1 MKAITQDR
9 YGSPEV
15 MQLRR
20 LTEPVAAAGDLLI
33 QVHATVATPS
43 DVAFRTGSPLIARLF
58 SGLVKPKAPIL
69 GDNLAG
75 VVIAVGSDVT
85 RFKAGDR
92 VYGSTGS
99 LAGANAEMTCLPETA
114 ALAVMPPSMSFGEAA
129 GLADGGLTALPFLRD
144 TGELQ
149 PGQHV
154 LINGASGSVGS
165 AAVQLAKLMSAE
177 VTGVCSGRNRDLVR
191 SLGADHVIDYGLED
205 FTRARD
211 TYDVIFDAVGK
222 SSFSR
227 CEGALKPEGIYMVG
241 TVPTP
246 SLLLAMLRKRGKR
259 GRFAATGLRPATEKI
274 KDLALLNAYFAAG
287 KLRTVIDRRYPL
299 EQIAAAHSHV
309 ETGHKVGSVVIDVL
323 SAAPRPLSSTE
334 S

>member
-1 MKAITQDR
+1 MKAIMQDK

-20 LTEPVAAAGDLLI
+20 LAEPAPGAGELLI

-43 DVAFRTGSPLIARLF
+43 DVAFRTGSPYIARLF
-58 SGLVKPKAPIL
+58 SGLTKPKAPIL

-75 VVIAVGSDVT
+75 VVLAVGSEVT
-85 RFKAGDR
+85 RFQPGDR

-99 LAGANAEMTCLPETA
+99 LAGVYAEMLCLPEMA
-114 ALAVMPPSMSFGEAA
+114 ALAIMPANMSFDEAA

-144 TGELQ
+144 TGQLSA
-149 PGQHV
+149 GQHV
-154 LINGASGSVGS
+154 LINGASGSVGT
-165 AAVQLAKLMSAE
+165 AAVQLAKLMGAE

-191 SLGADHVIDYGLED
+191 SLGADHVIDYGRED
-205 FTRARD
+205 FTQAD
-211 TYDVIFDAVGK
+211 DAYDVIFDAVGK
-222 SSFSR
+222 SSFAR
-227 CEGALKPEGIYMVG
+227 CEGALKPEGIYMMG

-246 SLLLAMLRKRGKR
+246 SLLFAMLRKHGKR
-259 GRFAATGLRPATEKI
+259 GRFAATGLRPAAEKV
-274 KDLALLNAYFAAG
+274 KDLALLNAHFTAG

-299 EQIAAAHSHV
+299 EQIAAAHSYV
-309 ETGHKVGSVVIDVL
+309 ETGRKVGSVVIDIL
-323 SAAPRPLSSTE
+323 SEAPRRLSSTE

>member
-1 MKAITQDR
+1 MKAIVQDK
-9 YGSPEV
+9 YGAPEV
-15 MQLRR
+15 MQLRKMA
-20 LTEPVAAAGDLLI
+20 EPVPAAGELLI

-58 SGLVKPKAPIL
+58 SGLAKPKVPIL

-75 VVIAVGSDVT
+75 VVVAVGAGVT
-85 RFKAGDR
+85 RFKRGNR

-99 LAGANAEMTCLPETA
+99 LAGAYAEMTCLPETA

-129 GLADGGLTALPFLRD
+129 GLADGGLTALPFLRN

-149 PGQHV
+149 PSQHV

-165 AAVQLAKLMSAE
+165 AAVQLAKMLGAE
-177 VTGVCSGRNRDLVR
+177 VTGVCSAKNRDLVR
-191 SLGADHVIDYGLED
+191 SLGADHVIDYGAED
-205 FTRARD
+205 FTQVD
-211 TYDVIFDAVGK
+211 DKYDVIFDAVGK

-246 SLLLAMLRKRGKR
+246 SLLLAMLRKHGKR
-259 GRFAATGLRPATEKI
+259 GRFAATGLRPAAEKV
-274 KDLALLNAYFAAG
+274 KDLALLNDYFADG
-287 KLRTVIDRRYPL
+287 KLRTVIDRRYSL
-299 EQIAAAHSHV
+299 EQIVAAHRYV
-309 ETGHKVGSVVIDVL
+309 ETGRKVGSVVIDIH
-323 SAAPRPLSSTE
+323 SEAPRLLSSTE

>member
-1 MKAITQDR
+1 MKAIIQER
-9 YGSPEV
+9 YGSPDV
-15 MQLRR
+15 MQLR
-20 LTEPVAAAGDLLI
+20 TVADPVPGIGEMLV

-43 DVAFRTGSPLIARLF
+43 DVAFRTGSPFIARLF
-58 SGLVKPKAPIL
+58 SGLLKPKAPIL

-75 VVIAVGSDVT
+75 VVMAVGPNVSRV
-85 RFKAGDR
+85 KPGDR
-92 VYGSTGS
+92 LYGSSGT
-99 LAGANAEMTCLPETA
+99 LAGGYAEMTCLPETA
-114 ALAVMPPSMSFGEAA
+114 ALAMMPLAMSFGEAA
-129 GLADGGLTALPFLRD
+129 GLADGGVTALPFLRD
-144 TGELQ
+144 TGELK

-154 LINGASGSVGS
+154 LINGASGSVGT
-165 AAVQLAKLMSAE
+165 AAVQLAKLMGAE

-191 SLGADHVIDYGLED
+191 SLGADHVIDYGVED
-205 FTRARD
+205 FTRAED

-259 GRFAATGLRPATEKI
+259 GRFAATGLRPAAEKA
-274 KDLALLNAYFAAG
+274 KDLALLNAWFEAG

-299 EQIAAAHSHV
+299 EQIAAAHSYV
-309 ETGHKVGSVVIDVL
+309 ETGHKVGSVVIDIH
-323 SAAPRPLSSTE
+323 SETPQPISSTE

>member
-1 MKAITQDR
+1 MKAIVQEK
-9 YGSPEV
+9 YGSPAV

-20 LTEPVAAAGDLLI
+20 LAEPVPATGELLI

-43 DVAFRTGSPLIARLF
+43 DVAFRSGSPYIARLF
-58 SGLVKPKAPIL
+58 SGLLKPKAPIL

-75 VVIAVGSDVT
+75 VVLAVGSGVT
-85 RFKAGDR
+85 RFKPGDR

-114 ALAVMPPSMSFGEAA
+114 ALAVMPPNMSFGEAV
-129 GLADGGLTALPFLRD
+129 GLADGGLAALPFLRD

-154 LINGASGSVGS
+154 LINGASGSVGT
-165 AAVQLAKLMSAE
+165 AAVQLAKLLGAE

-191 SLGADHVIDYGLED
+191 SLGADHVIDYRVED
-205 FTRARD
+205 FTQAVD
-211 TYDVIFDAVGK
+211 KYDVIFDAVGK

-246 SLLLAMLRKRGKR
+246 SLLLAMLRRRGKR
-259 GRFAATGLRPATEKI
+259 GRFAATGLRPAADKA
-274 KDLALLNAYFAAG
+274 KDLALLNAWFEAA

-299 EQIAAAHSHV
+299 ERIAAAHAYV
-309 ETGHKVGSVVIDVL
+309 ETGRKVGSVVIDIH
-323 SAAPRPLSSTE
+323 SEAPRRISSTE